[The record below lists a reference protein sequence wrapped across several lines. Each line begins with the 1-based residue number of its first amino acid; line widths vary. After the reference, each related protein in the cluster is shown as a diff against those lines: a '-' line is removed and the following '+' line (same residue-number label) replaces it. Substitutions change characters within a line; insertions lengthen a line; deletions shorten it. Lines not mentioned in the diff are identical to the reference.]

1 MPSGDFMKNAEF
13 HPGITMHRIPVG
25 ANVGGLLFTIACILI
40 CLVGIPEMR
49 SFAGLAIILG
59 VAVATVLHYVWQ

>member
-1 MPSGDFMKNAEF
+1 MRNAEF

-40 CLVGIPEMR
+40 CLISIPALQ
-49 SFAGLAIILG
+49 SFAGLAILSG
-59 VAVATVLHYVWQ
+59 VSVASVLHFLWK